1 MSGVYFT
8 GSSILL
14 TFNEFSAGFFRNE
27 YLKST
32 KNCTIRAFLELK
44 WLHDNA

>member
-27 YLKST
+27 KIYKT
-32 KNCTIRAFLELK
+32 AFTEL
-44 WLHDNA
+44 

>member
-1 MSGVYFT
+1 MNGNKGTVLGVYFT

-27 YLKST
+27 
-32 KNCTIRAFLELK
+32 
-44 WLHDNA
+44 